1 MTSCGRSRAP
11 ALWDRL
17 PCLQTKGNRWVRLRE
32 LRGRPP
38 IGTVAEKEYFLLSI
52 WLPGGDV
59 RAVKIYLPD
68 DIGCCDAYLG
78 QPTVSLDNLGSAR
91 DFELAIPR
99 CDFTLHIAS

>member
-1 MTSCGRSRAP
+1 M
-11 ALWDRL
+11 
-17 PCLQTKGNRWVRLRE
+17 
-32 LRGRPP
+32 
-38 IGTVAEKEYFLLSI
+38 
-52 WLPGGDV
+52 

-78 QPTVSLDNLGSAR
+78 QTTISLDNLGSAR